1 MKAAGIIVLKCAGL
15 MLPQRRELGT
25 APPGNIKPYRIKGGT
40 LAGTYTI
47 PRFHH
52 CLLDTLLINLT
63 LPGPGNTIT
72 LTVGKGHA
80 VR

>member
-1 MKAAGIIVLKCAGL
+1 MSSFAHPHRYPASSSQGWSI
-15 MLPQRRELGT
+15 
-25 APPGNIKPYRIKGGT
+25 IKGGT

-63 LPGPGNTIT
+63 LPGPGNTIA

-80 VR
+80 VG